1 MAGFKS
7 FEEIAAWQKARELT
21 NDIYAVTRKGDFSRD
36 YGLCG
41 QVQSARVSI
50 MSNIA
55 EGYRA
60 AGRIQV
66 TSPQPRVI

>member
-21 NDIYAVTRKGDFSRD
+21 NDIYTVTRKGDFSRD

-41 QVQSARVSI
+41 QVQRASVSI
-50 MSNIA
+50 MSK
-55 EGYRA
+55 YC
-60 AGRIQV
+60 
-66 TSPQPRVI
+66 